1 MCPPVEIPHSSAT
14 DFEDEAQVT
23 AEITEELRR
32 KFREAT
38 SEDSMRLVHFK
49 SLLLR
54 YGCCREEDCAKFFR
68 AFDRDSDERLSFA
81 EFARGSIAAD
91 PACPHVLNSFTGY
104 ERSRYAFDFFAEE
117 RHYGPEHAGKTGAG
131 NMEYAEFLRLLAAC
145 TGRPRNGLQNLDLS
159 DDTKV
164 SQLGLTKTI
173 DGEKRFVR
181 LSFKLFYSLV
191 SGEKLRGT
199 SRLFRFNHGLLPS
212 TKKPRGSKQERASR
226 RSRRGG
232 NVSAEADS
240 DEDEATVELL
250 LTHGVKLTPLH
261 DDHVWIFS
269 DR

>member
-1 MCPPVEIPHSSAT
+1 MCPPVEIPNSSAK

-23 AEITEELRR
+23 SEITEELRR

-49 SLLLR
+49 ALLLR
-54 YGCCREEDCAKFFR
+54 YGCCREEDCQKFFR

-104 ERSRYAFDFFAEE
+104 ERSRFAFDFFAEE
-117 RHYGPEHAGKTGAG
+117 RHAGKKGTG

-145 TGRPRNGLQNLDLS
+145 AGRPRGGLQELDLS
-159 DDTKV
+159 GDAKV
-164 SQLGLTKTI
+164 SQLGLMKSI
-173 DGEKRFVR
+173 DGEKHFAG
-181 LSFKLFYSLV
+181 LSFKRFYGLV

-199 SRLFRFNHGLLPS
+199 SRLFRFQRGLVPS
-212 TKKPRGSKQERASR
+212 KRPKGSKQDRAPR
-226 RSRRGG
+226 RSKRG
-232 NVSAEADS
+232 VPVPTEADS

>member
-1 MCPPVEIPHSSAT
+1 VEIPTSTAK
-14 DFEDEAQVT
+14 DFDDEAQVT

-49 SLLLR
+49 ALLLR
-54 YGCCREEDCAKFFR
+54 YGCCREEDCQKFFR

-104 ERSRYAFDFFAEE
+104 ERSRYAFDFFAEQ
-117 RHYGPEHAGKTGAG
+117 RLADPANAGKSGAG
-131 NMEYAEFLRLLAAC
+131 SMEYAEFLRLLAAC
-145 TGRPRNGLQNLDLS
+145 SGRPRNGLQNLDLS
-159 DDTKV
+159 GDTKV
-164 SQLGLTKTI
+164 SQLGLMKCI
-173 DGEKRFVR
+173 DGEKRFAG
-181 LSFKLFYSLV
+181 LSYKLFYSLV

-199 SRLFRFNHGLLPS
+199 SRLFRFNHGLLPPR
-212 TKKPRGSKQERASR
+212 KPRGSKQDRATR
-226 RSRRGG
+226 KPKRGK
-232 NVSAEADS
+232 VPLEADS

-261 DDHVWIFS
+261 DDHLWLFS
-269 DR
+269 D

>member
-1 MCPPVEIPHSSAT
+1 MCPPVEIPQSSAK

-23 AEITEELRR
+23 AEITDELRR

-38 SEDSMRLVHFK
+38 SEDTMRLVHFK
-49 SLLLR
+49 ALLLR
-54 YGCCREEDCAKFFR
+54 YGCCREEDCQKYFR

-91 PACPHVLNSFTGY
+91 PSCPHVLNSFTGY
-104 ERSRYAFDFFAEE
+104 ERSRYAFDFFAKE
-117 RHYGPEHAGKTGAG
+117 RHEPAKAGKNSVG

-145 TGRPRNGLQNLDLS
+145 AGRPRNGLQSLDLS
-159 DDTKV
+159 GDAKV
-164 SQLGLTKTI
+164 SQLGLMKSV
-173 DGEKRFVR
+173 DGEKRFVG
-181 LSFKLFYSLV
+181 LPFKLYYSMV

-199 SRLFRFNHGLLPS
+199 SRLFRFHHGLLPS
-212 TKKPRGSKQERASR
+212 MKARGSKTERAPR
-226 RSRRGG
+226 RSRRGVP
-232 NVSAEADS
+232 VSAEADS